1 MSVPKTGTKRI
12 GRAKERGGGRA
23 RGTLYLLLFAAVLLG
38 LLSFQPD
45 GRSPWRF
52 SFLPWGELLSN
63 GLVALVLLALLWLYL
78 RHRRPE
84 LAEQKRS
91 IAFLGGLILAIMVL
105 DKAANLFSPYL
116 VPVALG
122 TGLAVIF
129 LGEEVGLLLSLALA
143 LLVSLGRGFY
153 PMEGLVALAGG
164 LTMLLGVREIRRR
177 GDLALAGVGVGL
189 MNMLTLL
196 AASPSGF
203 ASLPWNA
210 LIWAGV
216 GGPISY
222 LLLLGGI
229 PLSEYLTGKTSPLGL
244 MELLSPSHPLMERL
258 QREAPGTYHHS
269 SNVAKLGANAARAI
283 GADPLLTEVGG
294 YYHDIGKLENPGYF
308 AENQEGGENPHD
320 ELSPSMS
327 KLILT
332 AHVRKGLELGRRYGL
347 REDVLRFIPEHH
359 GTSVIRYFYVKA
371 LQEHKDEEI
380 SIDDYRY
387 DARLPQTKES
397 AIIMLADS
405 VEAAAR
411 VAESE
416 RLEEVIEEQIRAK
429 LDDHQLDESPLTIAD
444 LHRIK
449 KAFYETLRAMH
460 HGRPEGYPR
469 PSET

>member
-1 MSVPKTGTKRI
+1 MSVPRTRTKTKRT
-12 GRAKERGGGRA
+12 GRAKGQGGGRA
-23 RGTLYLLLFAAVLLG
+23 RVALYLLLFAALLGG
-38 LLSFQPD
+38 LLSLQPD
-45 GRSPWRF
+45 GGSPWRY
-52 SFLPWGELLSN
+52 SFLEWGELLS
-63 GLVALVLLALLWLYL
+63 
-78 RHRRPE
+78 
-84 LAEQKRS
+84 
-91 IAFLGGLILAIMVL
+91 GGLILAIMVL

-122 TGLAVIF
+122 AGLAVIF
-129 LGEEVGLLLSLALA
+129 FGEEVGLLLAIVLAF
-143 LLVSLGRGFY
+143 LVSLGRGFY

-164 LTMLLGVREIRRR
+164 LAMLLGVREIRRR
-177 GDLALAGVGVGL
+177 GDLALAGAGVAL
-189 MNMLTLL
+189 INMLTLL
-196 AASPSGF
+196 AASASGF
-203 ASLPWNA
+203 TSLPWNA
-210 LIWAGV
+210 IIWAGV
-216 GGPISY
+216 NGPISY

-258 QREAPGTYHHS
+258 QREAPGTYHHA

-320 ELSPSMS
+320 GLSPSMS
-327 KLILT
+327 KLILA
-332 AHVRKGLELGRRYGL
+332 AHVRKGVELGRRGGL
-347 REDVLRFIPEHH
+347 REDVLRFISEHH

-371 LQEHKDEEI
+371 LQEHKGEP

-387 DARLPQTKES
+387 EAERPRMKET

-429 LDDHQLDESPLTIAD
+429 LDDGQLDGSPLTIAD
-444 LHRIK
+444 LHKIK
-449 KAFYETLRAMH
+449 KAFFKTLRAMR
-460 HGRPEGYPR
+460 HGRPEDYPR

>member
-1 MSVPKTGTKRI
+1 MPKTKASRT
-12 GRAKERGGGRA
+12 GRAKERGGRGAHRA
-23 RGTLYLLLFAAVLLG
+23 LYLLLFAALLLG

-45 GRSPWRF
+45 RGSPWRY
-52 SFLPWGELLSN
+52 SFLDWGELLSN
-63 GLVALVLLALLWLYL
+63 GLVALVLFTLLWFYL
-78 RHRRPE
+78 RHRQPE
-84 LAEQKRS
+84 LARQGRP
-91 IAFLGGLILAIMVL
+91 IAFLGGLILTVLVL

-116 VPVALG
+116 APVALG
-122 TGLAVIF
+122 VGLAVIF
-129 LGEEVGLLLSLALA
+129 LGEEAGLLLSVALA

-153 PMEGLVALAGG
+153 PMEGLVGLAGG
-164 LTMLLGVREIRRR
+164 LAMLLGVREIRRR
-177 GDLALAGVGVGL
+177 GDLALAGIGVAL
-189 MNMLTLL
+189 INMLTLL
-196 AASPSGF
+196 AASASGF

-210 LIWAGV
+210 IIWTGV
-216 GGPISY
+216 NGPISY

-229 PLSEYLTGKTSPLGL
+229 PVSEYLTHKTSPLGL

-258 QREAPGTYHHS
+258 QREAPGTYHHA
-269 SNVAKLGANAARAI
+269 SNVAQLGANAARAI
-283 GADPLLTEVGG
+283 GADPLLAEVGG
-294 YYHDIGKLENPGYF
+294 YYHDIGKLENPSYF

-327 KLILT
+327 RLILT
-332 AHVRKGLELGRRYGL
+332 AHVRKGIELGQRYGL

-387 DARLPQTKES
+387 DAQLPRTKET

-429 LDDHQLDESPLTIAD
+429 LDDGQLDESPLTIAD
-444 LHRIK
+444 LHKVK

-460 HGRPEGYPR
+460 HGRPEDYPR
-469 PSET
+469 SSET